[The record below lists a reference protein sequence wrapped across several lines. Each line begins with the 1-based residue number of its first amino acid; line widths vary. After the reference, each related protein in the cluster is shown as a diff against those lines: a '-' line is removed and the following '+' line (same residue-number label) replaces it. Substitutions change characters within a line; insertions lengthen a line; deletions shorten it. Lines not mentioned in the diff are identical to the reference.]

1 MYEQIGGQAVID
13 KLVNDFY
20 DVMASDPNAAAV
32 MATHSGLEMSVTR
45 EKLRTF
51 LSGWLGGPQLYLEKF
66 GHPRLRMRHFPFK
79 ISQTEAM
86 QWLYCMKLALEKSTI
101 DPVTQEKLM
110 AAFENVA
117 LMLKN
122 QKD

>member
-20 DVMASDPNAAAV
+20 DIMSSDQSASAV
-32 MATHSGLEMSVTR
+32 FSTHAGLEMSVTR

-66 GHPRLRMRHFPFK
+66 GHPRLRMKHFPFK

-86 QWLYCMKLALEKSTI
+86 QWLYCMKLALEKSSI
-101 DPVTQEKLM
+101 EPVIQAKLM
-110 AAFENVA
+110 DAFENVA

-122 QKD
+122 QQD

>member
-79 ISQTEAM
+79 ISQIEAM